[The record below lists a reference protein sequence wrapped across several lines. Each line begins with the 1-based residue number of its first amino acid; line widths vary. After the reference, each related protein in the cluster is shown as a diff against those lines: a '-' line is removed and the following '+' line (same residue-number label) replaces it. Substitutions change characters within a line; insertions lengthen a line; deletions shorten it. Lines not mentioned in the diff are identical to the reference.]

1 MTDGPLSD
9 LLTEFFAPGR
19 PARLGVAVSGGG
31 DSMAL
36 LHLLADW
43 RDAAGPILHAVTVDH
58 GLRPEAAAEADMVA
72 AACLHFGLAHDRL
85 RWDGSQAIGNL
96 PDAARRARYGLIADW
111 ARARAL
117 DMVALAHTA
126 DDQAETVLMRL
137 ARGSGVDGLSPM
149 VARRRHL
156 GVTWVRPLLQARRAD
171 LRRFLQDRGQGWADD
186 PTNDDPAYDRVQAR
200 RALAVLQPL
209 GITAEGLIATA
220 HRMAMARDA
229 LGRTAADLA
238 RVAVTAEAGDLVIA
252 RAPFIA
258 APFEIQARLLAQALI
273 FVASADYRPR
283 WSALTAAH
291 GAMIAGKGATL
302 HGCMI
307 LPAKGAFRI
316 LREPAAVQATVAAP
330 GEIWDGRWRL
340 TGPQDKGLT
349 LRALGEAG
357 LALCPG
363 WRETGH
369 PRPSLLGSPAVWQG
383 GRLVAAPLAGRPEG
397 WVASVTRSLDD
408 FIASLIVH

>member
-1 MTDGPLSD
+1 
-9 LLTEFFAPGR
+9 
-19 PARLGVAVSGGG
+19 
-31 DSMAL
+31 MAL

-43 RDAAGPILHAVTVDH
+43 RATGGPDLHAVTVDH
-58 GLRPEAAAEADMVA
+58 GLRPEATAEAAMVA
-72 AACLHFGLAHDRL
+72 AACVKLGLTHDCL
-85 RWDGSQAIGNL
+85 DWEGPQATGNL

-111 ARARAL
+111 ARSRAL

-149 VARRRHL
+149 AARRRHL
-156 GVTWVRPLLQARRAD
+156 GITWVRPLLWARRAD
-171 LRRFLQDRGQGWADD
+171 LRSYLQGLGQGWAED

-200 RALAVLQPL
+200 RALAALSPL
-209 GITAEGLIATA
+209 GITVEGLIATA
-220 HRMAMARDA
+220 HRMEMARDA

-252 RAPFIA
+252 RAPFAA

-283 WSALTAAH
+283 WTALMAAY
-291 GAMIAGKGATL
+291 GAMMDGRKTTL

-307 LPAKGAFRI
+307 LPGKRTVRI
-316 LREPAAVQATVAAP
+316 LREPASVRAAVALHGAL
-330 GEIWDGRWRL
+330 WDGRWRL
-340 TGPQDKGLT
+340 TGPADGAFT

-357 LALCPG
+357 LALCPD
-363 WRETGH
+363 WRATGL
-369 PRPSLLGSPAVWQG
+369 PRPSVLGSPAVWSG
-383 GRLVAAPLAGRPEG
+383 ERLVAAPLAGRAGG